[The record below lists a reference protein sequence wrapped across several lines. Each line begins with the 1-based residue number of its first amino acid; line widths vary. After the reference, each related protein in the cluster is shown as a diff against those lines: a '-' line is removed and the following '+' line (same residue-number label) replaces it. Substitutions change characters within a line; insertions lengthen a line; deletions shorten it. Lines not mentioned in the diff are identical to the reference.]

1 MAAFNAWNAR
11 RKYSK
16 CAKKAARILAAT
28 KAQFPNCESAMA
40 MAWPTTG
47 ATGNGNAA
55 TGQYIANGTGTTLL
69 WGTNNLANP
78 TGWLTITKFTQKTLA
93 ELIKLENGD
102 GLTAGTVQLID
113 GAQWDIEVRDDTTQ
127 ITSAL
132 TVGQRVSIID
142 GGGLVP
148 GGTRGASY
156 SAILTDTGW
165 DAAPKTPAGR
175 TLTAMK
181 FILIT

>member
-1 MAAFNAWNAR
+1 MKTFISNLKNRLTLYIHEAR
-11 RKYSK
+11 LLWRSFRGY
-16 CAKKAARILAAT
+16 T
-28 KAQFPNCESAMA
+28 QQEQQQQ

-55 TGQYIANGTGTTLL
+55 TGQYQANGTGTTLL
-69 WGTNNLANP
+69 WGTNNLATP
-78 TGWLTITKFTQKTLA
+78 TGWLTITKFSEKTLA

-113 GAQWDIEVRDDTTQ
+113 GVQYDIEVRDDTTQ

-132 TVGQRVSIID
+132 TVGQRVAIID

-148 GGTRGASY
+148 GGTRGATY
-156 SAILTDTGW
+156 SAIITDHGW

-175 TLTAMK
+175 MLTAQK